1 MLLVFRSMG
10 TSAVLSVVIG
20 VVLVVVLGV
29 VRNKVDKLF
38 TFWLE
43 QTKIFHSQSNMVSS
57 H

>member
-1 MLLVFRSMG
+1 MKLGLVLGLMP
-10 TSAVLSVVIG
+10 G
-20 VVLVVVLGV
+20 VVLGAVFGV
-29 VRNKVDKLF
+29 VQNKVDKLF